1 MTFQKE
7 HDLAEEYF
15 LYHLGKNLGF
25 IHNVSTNFF
34 ACYVSVKS
42 GNVSFNGDLKRR
54 KFDKPFEEYNL
65 PNEGWSKF
73 ICRIKAAPSWSSFDY
88 EFVAISKKS
97 CNLIVCMFRQ
107 ENV

>member
-1 MTFQKE
+1 MAFQKE
-7 HDLAEEYF
+7 YDLAEEKF
-15 LYHLGKNLGF
+15 LGKNLGF
-25 IHNVSTNFF
+25 THNVSTNFF
-34 ACYVSVKS
+34 ACYVCLF
-42 GNVSFNGDLKRR
+42 SFNGDLKRR

-65 PNEGWSKF
+65 PNESWSKF
-73 ICRIKAAPSWSSFDY
+73 RCRIKAAPSWSLFDY